1 METLTLKE
9 YEKIKDAY
17 HKKVEEYSK
26 HTPEE
31 LKTIWEES
39 QKDKKKRIGGIYK
52 KAFLDVLSKKLKEE
66 QLANLPK
73 IEEPTQESLENINP
87 NNLTT

>member
-1 METLTLKE
+1 MGKLKPIDYQNIRE
-9 YEKIKDAY
+9 AYEKKT
-17 HKKVEEYSK
+17 EEYSK

-31 LKTIWEES
+31 LKAIWEES

-52 KAFLDVLSKKLKEE
+52 KAFLDVLSKKLKEQ

-73 IEEPTQESLENINP
+73 IEEPAQESLENINP
-87 NNLTT
+87 NNSTT